1 MSRTCSIR
9 EVARQAKVSPGTVS
23 RVLNNR
29 LGEMNIPEE
38 TRRMIAATA
47 QRLNYTPNVNARR
60 LFSRRAG
67 VIGLVVPSYARL
79 GTHIFENYHVT
90 RIITG
95 LEKGLTGKK
104 YRLLLVFNDDD
115 FVRERQYLSLFRERN
130 VDGLLIW
137 GAYENETYWN
147 QLAEEKFPHLFLSNV
162 PSGGERLNYIVSDN
176 ETAGYRIA
184 AHLLEQGHRR
194 LAWISGK
201 SGISVSCHLENGIR
215 HALREYGLD
224 WNDVQCEHGDFLTAS
239 GEAATERLLRNQ
251 TGFTALMTANYDMAL
266 GAVTALQHSGYT
278 ASGQVTVAAC
288 DSYRGQDDGR
298 LDLPRIE
305 TRDLEIGEAA
315 AIGIQTLIETPER
328 KIQVRYEVDFLSG
341 KSPLSLSQTH
351 LK

>member
-38 TRRMIAATA
+38 TRQMIAATA

-60 LFSRRAG
+60 LFSKRAG

-90 RIITG
+90 RIISG

-115 FVRERQYLSLFRERN
+115 FATERQYLSLFRERN

-147 QLAEEKFPHLFLSNV
+147 QLAEEKLPHLFLSNV
-162 PSGGERLNYIVSDN
+162 PSGGDRLNYIVSDD
-176 ETAGYRIA
+176 ETAGYRITI
-184 AHLLEQGHRR
+184 HLLEQGHRR
-194 LAWISGK
+194 LAWIGGK
-201 SGISVSCHLENGIR
+201 SGISVSGRQENGIR
-215 HALREYGLD
+215 RALREYGLD
-224 WNDVQCEHGDFLTAS
+224 WSDVRCDHGDFLTPS
-239 GEAATERLLRNQ
+239 GETVTARLLRDQ
-251 TGFTALMTANYDMAL
+251 TAFTALMTANYDMAL
-266 GAVTALQHSGYT
+266 GAVTALQRCGAA
-278 ASGQVTVAAC
+278 ASEPVTVAAC

-315 AIGIQTLIETPER
+315 AAGIQTLIEAPDR
-328 KIQVRYEVDFLSG
+328 KIQVRYEGDFLTG
-341 KSPLSLSQTH
+341 RSPFPLPQLY